1 MDWNSFLAV
10 SRKSSSEESEK
21 FCIRN
26 NSLDGFR
33 AILSRLLVLSLF
45 LDPEDLSLS
54 GPELPESLIGLFLD
68 FLPGSV
74 PPIGLLENN
83 KTIIINNVQSTA
95 PTYLHRETDFSFFFL
110 GKVP

>member
-1 MDWNSFLAV
+1 M
-10 SRKSSSEESEK
+10 
-21 FCIRN
+21 
-26 NSLDGFR
+26 DGFR

-68 FLPGSV
+68 LLPGNV

-83 KTIIINNVQSTA
+83 KTQIENNVESTV
-95 PTYLHRETDFSFFFL
+95 PTYLHLETDLSFFFL

>member
-1 MDWNSFLAV
+1 M
-10 SRKSSSEESEK
+10 
-21 FCIRN
+21 
-26 NSLDGFR
+26 DGFR